1 MRYSSVKYSRVRPS
15 EVGCWLQWQFCMF
28 IVGRLL
34 KQGLALQQSVDP
46 QVVSCTVFFKWINDF
61 LVCSLCLP
69 ETINSE

>member
-1 MRYSSVKYSRVRPS
+1 MKWD
-15 EVGCWLQWQFCMF
+15 VGFNGSFCMF

-34 KQGLALQQSVDP
+34 KRSLTLQQSVDP
-46 QVVSCTVFFKWINDF
+46 QVVSCMACFKWINAF